1 MQRFASIMKNKLLTC
16 LLIASALCLHPA
28 ETRGRNEFWYFVNNL
43 INGMWHSNIDVA
55 SKANIKNVQ
64 KSTSSSIEE
73 IEFAATFFLPRE
85 VRKNKIRYTILSS
98 LLGSKKEGLK
108 SLFWTYY
115 FDINC
120 DSPLHWQMDK
130 LLWQLKDEVAWKIGF
145 PSIRKRDSSR
155 DTFCLLKWE
164 RLYIVLKLYIEENQ
178 DICIVC
184 IGFAHCLVFTLQ
196 AHFLFIAHIAIL
208 HLPYI
213 SWGHYM

>member
-1 MQRFASIMKNKLLTC
+1 MVCDIATSTLPAKQISKMCKNQ
-16 LLIASALCLHPA
+16 LHP
-28 ETRGRNEFWYFVNNL
+28 RLRKLNL
-43 INGMWHSNIDVA
+43 LRLSFSQG
-55 SKANIKNVQ
+55 
-64 KSTSSSIEE
+64 KSG
-73 IEFAATFFLPRE
+73 
-85 VRKNKIRYTILSS
+85 KNKIRYTILSS

-213 SWGHYM
+213 SWGHYI

>member
-1 MQRFASIMKNKLLTC
+1 MVCDKATSTLPAKQISKMCKNQ
-16 LLIASALCLHPA
+16 LHP
-28 ETRGRNEFWYFVNNL
+28 RLRKLNL
-43 INGMWHSNIDVA
+43 LRLSFSQG
-55 SKANIKNVQ
+55 
-64 KSTSSSIEE
+64 KSG
-73 IEFAATFFLPRE
+73 
-85 VRKNKIRYTILSS
+85 KNKIRYTILSS

-164 RLYIVLKLYIEENQ
+164 RLYIVLKLHRGKSRYL
-178 DICIVC
+178 
-184 IGFAHCLVFTLQ
+184 HCLHWFCSLFSVYFTGPLFVHCTHCNTTSTL
-196 AHFLFIAHIAIL
+196 HFMGPL
-208 HLPYI
+208 HVVNSREYRMQYWFSLWYTI
-213 SWGHYM
+213 QYFNHH